1 MNLTKTKEILEQ
13 LVRIHNEKNLL
24 DEELKDIR
32 EVVEQELDGVSY
44 ADLNKIASLKAKQKL
59 GETISKMQDFTDL
72 ADALHNWG
80 EKKCQNTLK

>member
-24 DEELKDIR
+24 DEELKDIK
-32 EVVEQELDGVSY
+32 EVVDEELTEVKFT
-44 ADLNKIASLKAKQKL
+44 DLNKIASLKAKQKL

-72 ADALHNWG
+72 ADALNS
-80 EKKCQNTLK
+80 

>member
-1 MNLTKTKEILEQ
+1 MNITRTKEILEQ

-24 DEELKDIR
+24 DEELKDIK
-32 EVVEQELDGVSY
+32 EIVEKELDGVSY

-72 ADALHNWG
+72 ADALHG
-80 EKKCQNTLK
+80 

>member
-13 LVRIHNEKNLL
+13 LVRIHSEKNLL
-24 DEELKDIR
+24 DEELKDIK
-32 EVVEQELDGVSY
+32 EVVDEELTEVKF

-72 ADALHNWG
+72 ADALNS
-80 EKKCQNTLK
+80 

>member
-24 DEELKDIR
+24 DEELKDIK
-32 EVVEQELDGVSY
+32 EVVDEELTEVKF

-59 GETISKMQDFTDL
+59 GETISKMNDFTDL
-72 ADALHNWG
+72 ADALNG
-80 EKKCQNTLK
+80 

>member
-24 DEELKDIR
+24 NEEIKDIKEVVDEELT
-32 EVVEQELDGVSY
+32 EVKF

-59 GETISKMQDFTDL
+59 GETVSKLNEFL
-72 ADALHNWG
+72 ELEEAVNS
-80 EKKCQNTLK
+80 

>member
-1 MNLTKTKEILEQ
+1 MNLTRTKEILEQ

-24 DEELKDIR
+24 DEELKDIK

-44 ADLNKIASLKAKQKL
+44 AGLNKIASLKAKQKL

-72 ADALHNWG
+72 ADALN
-80 EKKCQNTLK
+80 N

>member
-24 DEELKDIR
+24 DEDLKDIK
-32 EVVEQELDGVSY
+32 EVVDEELTEVKF

-59 GETISKMQDFTDL
+59 GETVSKLNEFL
-72 ADALHNWG
+72 ELEEAVNS
-80 EKKCQNTLK
+80 

>member
-24 DEELKDIR
+24 DEELKVIK
-32 EVVEQELDGVSY
+32 EVVEQELDDVSY

-72 ADALHNWG
+72 ADALN
-80 EKKCQNTLK
+80 N

>member
-24 DEELKDIR
+24 DEELKDIK
-32 EVVEQELDGVSY
+32 EVVEKDLTEVKF

-72 ADALHNWG
+72 ADSLHN
-80 EKKCQNTLK
+80 